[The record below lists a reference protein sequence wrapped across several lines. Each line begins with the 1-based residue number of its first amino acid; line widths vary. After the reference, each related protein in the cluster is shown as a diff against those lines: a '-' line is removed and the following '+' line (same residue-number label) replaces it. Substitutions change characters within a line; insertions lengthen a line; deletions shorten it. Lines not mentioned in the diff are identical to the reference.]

1 MRFQVRIRVGVAAA
15 LIVGGAAAD
24 AQQATTDVPQWR
36 GQRRD
41 GAASGFVAPAAWPK
55 ELTSRWTVEIGDGYS
70 TPIVVGDRV
79 FTLSRAGGDEVVT
92 AIHADSGKV
101 IWQQRYPA
109 PHKIATGA
117 AAHGQGP
124 KSTPLYSDGKLFT
137 LGITGIVSSFN
148 AADGKLLWQKPAPAV
163 ETLYNN
169 SAMSPIAD
177 RGAIIFHVGG
187 HNQGALT
194 AFDAATGSTKWSW
207 TGDGPSYASPIV
219 ATFNGV
225 RQVIAVTQRNIV
237 GVNADTGALLWQR
250 PFANQFANNAISP
263 LIFDDLVIVSGYE
276 HGVIAFT
283 PIQNSGKWDTET
295 RWQTKDVSM
304 FMSNPVLVS
313 GTLYGLSQRAS
324 GQLFA
329 LDARSGKTLW
339 LGPPREATNTAV
351 VMAGDLLFLLNDD
364 AELIVARASAKG
376 FEPLQRYTVAKSA
389 TWAQPTISG
398 NRIFIKDA
406 TTLTLWTTG

>member
-1 MRFQVRIRVGVAAA
+1 MRVQVSNWLMAALLVRGVATPA
-15 LIVGGAAAD
+15 
-24 AQQATTDVPQWR
+24 AQQANTDVPQWR
-36 GQRRD
+36 GLQRD
-41 GAASGFVAPAAWPK
+41 GSASGFVAPAAWPK
-55 ELTSRWTVEIGDGYS
+55 QLTSRWKVEIGDGYS

-79 FTLSRAGGDEVVT
+79 FTLSRADGNEVVT

-101 IWQQRYPA
+101 IWQRYLA
-109 PHKIATGA
+109 PHKIASGA

-124 KSTPLYSDGKLFT
+124 KSTPLYSEGKLFT

-148 AADGKLLWQKPAPAV
+148 ASDGKLLWQKPAPSV

-177 RGAIIFHVGG
+177 RGVIIFHVGG

-194 AFDAATGSTKWSW
+194 AFDAATGNIKWSW
-207 TGDGPSYASPIV
+207 SGDGPSYASPIV

-225 RQVIAVTQRNIV
+225 RQVIAVTQRNVV
-237 GVNADTGALLWQR
+237 GVAADTGVLLWQR
-250 PFANQFANNAISP
+250 PFANQFANNAITP
-263 LIFDDLVIVSGYE
+263 LIFDDMVIVSGYE

-304 FMSNPVLVS
+304 FMSNPVVVA

-324 GQLFA
+324 GQFFA

-339 LGPPREATNTAV
+339 LGPPRAATNSAV
-351 VMAGDLLFLLNDD
+351 VMSGDLLFLLNDD

-376 FEPLQRYTVAKSA
+376 FEPLQRYTVATSA

-406 TTLTLWTTG
+406 TTLTLWTIG